1 MRYGTVKH
9 IVKLSADMPPFLSQ
23 DRPKK
28 VKEIY
33 RALKREHPEYSAGK
47 KARIANAMGK
57 EAEVEYRGKKF
68 PGYNQP
74 IDSDRPEKKKMVLA
88 KKGDQVKLIHF
99 GQKGYKHNYSDAAK
113 KNYLTRSAGI
123 RGKDGSLTAND
134 KFSANYWARRELWPK
149 NEPADGSARNREKRA
164 SVLTAAMIAGL
175 PVAGFAAFM
184 ASLPESSRKRL
195 AAEIRDPRLYSNLRG
210 GVTGEDAKERIAA
223 HKHLRKDTTG
233 ILSAMHA
240 GFTREKRASNDT
252 QEDSRRIT
260 PARALGTLGITNA
273 LLGVG
278 SGIGLGTLIEMPGG
292 VRELLSKKTPEGEA
306 ELKDLLRKTN
316 VRVVE
321 GVPTFEDAK
330 KTVDAIPIMN
340 RMPSEIKKEQ
350 AEGMLINLKNAGP
363 HFNTMTDTVFLNNVR
378 NPDVLA
384 HELGHATGSFGKFLL
399 QRGQIPGKIV
409 APFLGLGALI
419 QGGRATQ
426 AEGQEAE
433 QRLVQARNLGIAG
446 AAAGWAPTL
455 LEEAR
460 ATGRATMEAAPGLRG
475 KRLKALLPAYGTY
488 LAQALPSATIPLS
501 AEILRRRV
509 VSRDNEREKRASDD
523 DFGHKAELAGLG
535 ILAAPYAA
543 HLGAKVPGLRKAAKP
558 VSDFLHDSPSVEHA
572 MELGGLGVLATP
584 SLKHY
589 MNKRKEA
596 KNN

>member
-1 MRYGTVKH
+1 MEYSLFNFLKEAALAPTQGSSTSQIPLAIGLHDSARSYGIRAGKGGADEKGLAYSQGVLGAGAGGVLGGAAAGAAVGSPFVASTLAVPSSRDKAIRSAIKDTVTLKTLGSMDVLKSVLDPNNTS
-9 IVKLSADMPPFLSQ
+9 ISPEVSEILGRRLKSGAGAGAVGFGVGAVGKGLYNMAEYNLGKKLTNPENTSLKTASDMPPFLSQ
-23 DRPKK
+23 NRSKK

-74 IDSDRPEKKKMVLA
+74 TDSDRPEKKKMVLA

-149 NEPADGSARNREKRA
+149 NEPADGSARSREKRA
-164 SVLTAAMIAGL
+164 SVRTAAMLVAMPIA
-175 PVAGFAAFM
+175 FFTAFM
-184 ASLPESSRKRL
+184 AALPKSSRKRL

-240 GFTREKRASNDT
+240 GFTREKRAS
-252 QEDSRRIT
+252 
-260 PARALGTLGITNA
+260 
-273 LLGVG
+273 
-278 SGIGLGTLIEMPGG
+278 
-292 VRELLSKKTPEGEA
+292 
-306 ELKDLLRKTN
+306 
-316 VRVVE
+316 
-321 GVPTFEDAK
+321 
-330 KTVDAIPIMN
+330 
-340 RMPSEIKKEQ
+340 
-350 AEGMLINLKNAGP
+350 
-363 HFNTMTDTVFLNNVR
+363 
-378 NPDVLA
+378 
-384 HELGHATGSFGKFLL
+384 
-399 QRGQIPGKIV
+399 
-409 APFLGLGALI
+409 
-419 QGGRATQ
+419 
-426 AEGQEAE
+426 
-433 QRLVQARNLGIAG
+433 
-446 AAAGWAPTL
+446 
-455 LEEAR
+455 
-460 ATGRATMEAAPGLRG
+460 
-475 KRLKALLPAYGTY
+475 
-488 LAQALPSATIPLS
+488 
-501 AEILRRRV
+501 
-509 VSRDNEREKRASDD
+509 DD

-558 VSDFLHDSPSVEHA
+558 VSEFLHDSPSVEHA

-584 SLKHY
+584 SLKHF
-589 MNKRKEA
+589 MNKKKEA